1 MMCGHH
7 PCDKPD
13 CTHGEA
19 HRAACEARTVIRMP
33 QDKVSDFYGRVKS
46 ARGEAAYQR
55 LVADVSAEYQKSTE
69 VAR

>member
-1 MMCGHH
+1 M
-7 PCDKPD
+7 
-13 CTHGEA
+13 
-19 HRAACEARTVIRMP
+19 IRMP

-55 LVADVSAEYQKSTE
+55 LVADVSAENRKSTE